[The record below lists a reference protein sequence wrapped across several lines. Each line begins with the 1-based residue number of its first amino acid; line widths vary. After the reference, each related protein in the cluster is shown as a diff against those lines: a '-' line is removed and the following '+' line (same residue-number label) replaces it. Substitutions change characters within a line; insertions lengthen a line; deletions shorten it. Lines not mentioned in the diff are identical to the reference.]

1 MKYCCW
7 WYQDNRFK
15 YHACPL
21 MAQGNCLNLFLVDN
35 WYKIHFKVCQYY
47 IDILFMYQ
55 NQRSIFYILI
65 IDVIIKHYWS
75 VFSRASLFF
84 HPRQTVRLLWGSKS
98 IINTS
103 FPFQAKM
110 MTTFSVVVVLPTPS
124 FWLATAMTL
133 HLDIIK
139 FDNLNQVLFDKK
151 TPFP

>member
-1 MKYCCW
+1 
-7 WYQDNRFK
+7 
-15 YHACPL
+15 

-35 WYKIHFKVCQYY
+35 WYKIHFKVCQFNACQYY
-47 IDILFMYQ
+47 IDILFMFQ

-84 HPRQTVRLLWGSKS
+84 HPRQAARLPWGSKS

-103 FPFQAKM
+103 FPFQAKRI
-110 MTTFSVVVVLPTPS
+110 TTFSVVVVLSTSP
-124 FWLATAMTL
+124 FWLATAITL

>member
-15 YHACPL
+15 SHTCPI
-21 MAQGNCLNLFLVDN
+21 MAQGRCLEPVLVDN
-35 WYKIHFKVCQYY
+35 WCKIHFKVCQCY
-47 IDILFMYQ
+47 IDILFMFQ
-55 NQRSIFYILI
+55 NQRSIFDILI

-84 HPRQTVRLLWGSKS
+84 HPRQAARLPWGPKS

-103 FPFQAKM
+103 FPFQAKRI
-110 MTTFSVVVVLPTPS
+110 TTFSVVVVLSTSP
-124 FWLATAMTL
+124 FWLATAITL
-133 HLDIIK
+133 HLEII
-139 FDNLNQVLFDKK
+139 K